1 MTNRADERNNMAQT
15 QIEKLLDATSGQ
27 HGFWLINHV
36 EYIKDD
42 LEFLLKWH
50 RGNVQDAKTH
60 LNDLDSDF
68 VKGLYTKIDE
78 GRGRKAEI

>member
-1 MTNRADERNNMAQT
+1 MAQT
-15 QIEKLLDATSGQ
+15 KLEKLLDATSGQ

-36 EYIKDD
+36 DYIKDD

-50 RGNVQDAKTH
+50 RGSVQNAKVH

-68 VKGLYTKIDE
+68 VKKVYAKIDE
-78 GRGRKAEI
+78 ARGRKAVL